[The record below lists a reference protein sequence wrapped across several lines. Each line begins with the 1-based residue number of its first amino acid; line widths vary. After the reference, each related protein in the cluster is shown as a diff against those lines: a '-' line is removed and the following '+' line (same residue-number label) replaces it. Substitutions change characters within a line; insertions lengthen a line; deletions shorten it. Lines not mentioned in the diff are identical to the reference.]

1 MYSGSKLWKTKEQ
14 AWKRSKPNSE
24 LNSNKTDQKY
34 SSLTRKRLEAN
45 RLANR
50 KQRHNTGFGKQADRQ
65 DNRERRFRLSSL
77 YVDGVLVHVVRGQ
90 TPSEGS
96 EGYMCRSDRCWPS
109 VFWWWRTRCRWA
121 NQDWKGRGRC
131 RFTLW
136 RDSFHALTTR
146 YRYA

>member
-24 LNSNKTDQKY
+24 LNSNSEKARGKQ
-34 SSLTRKRLEAN
+34 N

-50 KQRHNTGFGKQADRQ
+50 KQRHNTGFGEQADRQ

-96 EGYMCRSDRCWPS
+96 EGFKCGSDRCWPS
-109 VFWWWRTRCRWA
+109 VLSVIVEAVQVSELKSKGAWQV
-121 NQDWKGRGRC
+121 QD
-131 RFTLW
+131 
-136 RDSFHALTTR
+136 HAL
-146 YRYA
+146 A